1 MKILNSLLLLII
13 LNLNT
18 KLIKSEAS
26 ANKKNLLV
34 INIPFETKY
43 IHEIPNDSNE
53 DYYED
58 YGYDF
63 IDASFSSQDMINEW
77 FYNGIYLS
85 SEIGDRLYNLYLF
98 LDVENSDFTIGRCNK
113 VNTTSFHR
121 MIHNFSYYF
130 SHSSTFSSKEEK
142 NPNNNKIYKIAKDE
156 FTIDR
161 FNLSFLELKFIV
173 NDNIDNINEPLCGN
187 IGLNVIDKSSDYF
200 ETNIFRQ
207 LKDKE
212 LISNY
217 IWTLGY
223 RAEQFGNIILGG
235 EPHFY
240 DGKNYFMS
248 QYKTTYS
255 KIRKNSEFSKISPW
269 SFTFNKVFINKT
281 QKINKEQIV
290 NITDLIDDEA
300 ELLIE
305 HGLIIGTEDYKNS
318 IDNIFFNDLFDNK
331 ICRRDVVSFYDKV
344 QGINSKYCVYSCE
357 KLAFQG
363 KEIYYQPNYT
373 KPYFN
378 FPSINFF
385 NKDLNYTFTL
395 LNSNLFITKG
405 RVYFLII
412 FDYENKN
419 KIWKLGEPFLSKFK
433 FVFNPDQKTIG
444 FYNPLLPKIDNDIY
458 IRDNMGNDNE
468 HIYDKEK
475 IINKSYLWYYI
486 GSITIIIILLGIA
499 IYLAKKLHK
508 ARKKRANELDDS
520 FDYTE
525 AESPEINAS

>member
-1 MKILNSLLLLII
+1 MKRLNSLLFLILLIS
-13 LNLNT
+13 NT
-18 KLIKSEAS
+18 KLIKTEKTSS
-26 ANKKNLLV
+26 QNNPLI
-34 INIPFETKY
+34 INFSFETKY

-53 DYYED
+53 DYYND

-63 IDASFSSQDMINEW
+63 IDATFSSQDMINEW

-85 SEIGDRLYNLYLF
+85 TEIGDKNKDIFLF
-98 LDVENSDFTIGRCNK
+98 LDVENSDFTIGPCNK
-113 VNTTSFHR
+113 INATSFHR
-121 MIHNFSYYF
+121 SVRDYSYF
-130 SHSSTFSSKEEK
+130 FANSSTFSITEEK
-142 NPNNNKIYKIAKDE
+142 NSNNNKNYKIGKEE
-156 FTIDR
+156 FTINKQ
-161 FNLSFLELKFIV
+161 NLSNIELKFIL
-173 NDNIDNINEPLCGN
+173 NDNGNINEPTCGN
-187 IGLNVIDKSSDYF
+187 IGLNVIDKTSDYF
-200 ETNIFRQ
+200 DTNIFRQ
-207 LKDKE
+207 LKNKE

-235 EPHFY
+235 EPHLF
-240 DGKNYFMS
+240 DGKNYFLS

-255 KIRKNSEFSKISPW
+255 KIRINSNEKLSPW
-269 SFTFNKVFINKT
+269 SFKFNNVFINK
-281 QKINKEQIV
+281 KHKNNKV
-290 NITDLIDDEA
+290 ANDNITYLYNDEA

-305 HGLIIGTEDYKNS
+305 RGLIIGTEDYKNL
-318 IDNIFFNDLFDNK
+318 IDNEFFNDLFNNK
-331 ICRRDVVSFYDKV
+331 TCKSELVSFYNKV
-344 QGINSKYCVYSCE
+344 IGKESKYYVYSCE

-363 KEIYYQPNYT
+363 KDIYYSPNYS

-412 FDYENKN
+412 FEYENEN

-444 FYNPLLPKIDNDIY
+444 LYNPNLPKIDNDIY
-458 IRDNMGNDNE
+458 IKDKIGNDNDE
-468 HIYDKEK
+468 IYEKEK
-475 IINKSYLWYYI
+475 NINHSYLWYYI
-486 GSITIIIILLGIA
+486 GSIIIIIILLGIA
-499 IYLAKKLHK
+499 IYLGKKLHR
-508 ARKKRANELDDS
+508 ARKKRPNELDDS

-525 AESPEINAS
+525 ADGPIINAS